1 MRTANCLRYFYQKRD
16 WYFFLYILLKVL
28 DPANF
33 QGPRGHN
40 GTQGN
45 VGQARPPGPAGPP
58 GPAMSIDFSK
68 CRIKIKVTDNVK
80 KDPRTKVIIRDTKV
94 SVIPEYFSFLLF
106 EDKIRHFWIEEG
118 TGAEWPHV
126 G

>member
-1 MRTANCLRYFYQKRD
+1 M
-16 WYFFLYILLKVL
+16 LKVL

-58 GPAMSIDFSK
+58 GPAMSVDFSK
-68 CRIKIKVTDNVK
+68 CQIKSKVTVSSRN
-80 KDPRTKVIIRDTKV
+80 DPRTKVIIRTTKV
-94 SVIPEYFSFLLF
+94 SVIPV
-106 EDKIRHFWIEEG
+106 IVI
-118 TGAEWPHV
+118 
-126 G
+126 